1 MNGGECPT
9 IIGPM
14 PFPGPAHRDVVARI
28 AADHAVDLR
37 RFLATRL
44 ADLSER
50 EEVLQET
57 FLRLAGYDAVAD
69 LDNPRAF
76 QFRVAENLVRD
87 RSRRAR
93 TRRRDLHEPL
103 DGHHLTDPAPEPD
116 IVVEHRDALT
126 RTRAAILALDE
137 PARTAFV
144 MSRYREM
151 SYGEIAATMGVS
163 VKTVEKYVSA
173 ALAQLRLAVG
183 SDRPDASLR
192 REDRS

>member
-1 MNGGECPT
+1 M
-9 IIGPM
+9 
-14 PFPGPAHRDVVARI
+14 
-28 AADHAVDLR
+28 
-37 RFLATRL
+37 
-44 ADLSER
+44 
-50 EEVLQET
+50 
-57 FLRLAGYDAVAD
+57 
-69 LDNPRAF
+69 
-76 QFRVAENLVRD
+76 
-87 RSRRAR
+87 
-93 TRRRDLHEPL
+93 
-103 DGHHLTDPAPEPD
+103 
-116 IVVEHRDALT
+116 EHRDALT

>member
-76 QFRVAENLVRD
+76 LFRVAENLVRD

-93 TRRRDLHEPL
+93 RRRDLHEPL